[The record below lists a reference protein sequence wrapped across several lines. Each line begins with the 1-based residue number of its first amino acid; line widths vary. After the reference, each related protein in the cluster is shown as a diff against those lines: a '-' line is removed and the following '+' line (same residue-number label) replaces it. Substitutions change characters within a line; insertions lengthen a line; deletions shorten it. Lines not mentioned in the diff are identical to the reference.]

1 MKLRADRGVETM
13 ARTTGRVVEGAP
25 PPVERDRRYVYG
37 GATPSGW
44 TAGALRPNR
53 RGVRRKVSTFNIIL
67 LLFGIGGA
75 IVFYV
80 NNILTINRLASE
92 VGQLE
97 AEYQKIQGINQSLR
111 TDVSNRSDLE
121 HITAVAHDQLGLR
134 SSQTQQIWFTIDRDK
149 LKELGIASG
158 ESQ

>member
-1 MKLRADRGVETM
+1 M
-13 ARTTGRVVEGAP
+13 ARATGRVVEA
-25 PPVERDRRYVYG
+25 PPVEPERRYVYG
-37 GATPSGW
+37 GNAPPALTPG
-44 TAGALRPNR
+44 TLRPNR
-53 RGVRRKVSTFNIIL
+53 RGIRRKVSTFNIIL

-80 NNILTINRLASE
+80 NNILAINRLASE

-97 AEYQKIQGINQSLR
+97 AGYQKIEGINGALR
-111 TDVSNRSDLE
+111 ADVSNKSSLE
-121 HITAVAHDQLGLR
+121 HISTAANAQLGLR
-134 SSQTQQIWFTIDRDK
+134 ASQTQQIWFTIDRDK

>member
-1 MKLRADRGVETM
+1 M
-13 ARTTGRVVEGAP
+13 ARTTGRVVEAL
-25 PPVERDRRYVYG
+25 PPVERERRYVYG
-37 GATPSGW
+37 GNAPSGW

-97 AEYQKIQGINQSLR
+97 AGYQKIEGINGALR
-111 TDVSNRSDLE
+111 SEVSNKSSLE
-121 HITAVAHDQLGLR
+121 HISTVANGQLGLR
-134 SSQTQQIWFTIDRDK
+134 ASQTQQVWFTIDRDK
-149 LKELGIASG
+149 LKELGIVSG

>member
-1 MKLRADRGVETM
+1 M
-13 ARTTGRVVEGAP
+13 ARTTGRVVEAAP
-25 PPVERDRRYVYG
+25 PLELEHRYVYG
-37 GATPSGW
+37 GTTPSGW

-53 RGVRRKVSTFNIIL
+53 RAVRRKASTFNIIL
-67 LLFGIGGA
+67 LLFGTGGA

-97 AEYQKIQGINQSLR
+97 AEYQKIEGINGALR
-111 TDVSNRSDLE
+111 ADVSTRSALE
-121 HITAVAHDQLGLR
+121 RISSKAQDQLGLR
-134 SSQTQQIWFTIDRDK
+134 ASQTQQVWFTIDRDK
-149 LKELGIASG
+149 LKELGIAPG

>member
-1 MKLRADRGVETM
+1 M
-13 ARTTGRVVEGAP
+13 ARTTGRVVDAP
-25 PPVERDRRYVYG
+25 PTVERERRYVYG
-37 GATPSGW
+37 GNAPSGLP
-44 TAGALRPNR
+44 AGALRPHR
-53 RGVRRKVSTFNIIL
+53 RGVRRKVSTFNIIV

-97 AEYQKIQGINQSLR
+97 AGYQRLEGINGALR
-111 TDVSNRSDLE
+111 AEVSNKSSLE
-121 HITAVAHDQLGLR
+121 HISTAASGQLGLR
-134 SSQTQQIWFTIDRDK
+134 ASQTQQVWFTIDRDK
-149 LKELGIASG
+149 LKELGIAPG

>member
-1 MKLRADRGVETM
+1 M
-13 ARTTGRVVEGAP
+13 ARTAGRVVEAP
-25 PPVERDRRYVYG
+25 PAERERRYVYG
-37 GATPSGW
+37 GTTPSGW

-80 NNILTINRLASE
+80 NNILIINRLASE
-92 VGQLE
+92 IGQLE
-97 AEYQKIQGINQSLR
+97 TEYQKIQSINESLR
-111 TDVSNRSDLE
+111 TDVSNKSALD
-121 HITAVAHDQLGLR
+121 HISQVAHDNLGLR
-134 SSQTQQIWFTIDRDK
+134 ASQTQQIWFTIDRDK
-149 LKELGIASG
+149 LKELGVTPG

>member
-1 MKLRADRGVETM
+1 M
-13 ARTTGRVVEGAP
+13 ARTAGRVVEAP
-25 PPVERDRRYVYG
+25 PRERERRYVYG
-37 GATPSGW
+37 GTTPSGW
-44 TAGALRPNR
+44 TVGALRPNR

-92 VGQLE
+92 IGQLE
-97 AEYQKIQGINQSLR
+97 AEYQKIQSINESLR
-111 TDVSNRSDLE
+111 TDVSNKSALD
-121 HITAVAHDQLGLR
+121 HISQAAHDKLGLR
-134 SSQTQQIWFTIDRDK
+134 ASQTQQIWFTIDRDK
-149 LKELGIASG
+149 LKELGVTPG

>member
-1 MKLRADRGVETM
+1 M
-13 ARTTGRVVEGAP
+13 ARTTGRVVEAP
-25 PPVERDRRYVYG
+25 PQVEREHRYVYG
-37 GATPSGW
+37 GTTPAGW

-80 NNILTINRLASE
+80 NNILSINRLASE

-97 AEYQKIQGINQSLR
+97 AEYQKIKGINESLR
-111 TDVSNRSDLE
+111 TDVSRKSALE
-121 HITAVAHDQLGLR
+121 QISTAAHDQLGLR
-134 SSQTQQIWFTIDRDK
+134 ASQTQQVWFTIDRDK
-149 LKELGIASG
+149 LKELGIAPG

>member
-1 MKLRADRGVETM
+1 E
-13 ARTTGRVVEGAP
+13 
-25 PPVERDRRYVYG
+25 RRYVYG
-37 GATPSGW
+37 GTTPSGW
-44 TAGALRPNR
+44 TSGALRPNK

-80 NNILTINRLASE
+80 SNILIINRLAGE

-97 AEYQKIQGINQSLR
+97 AEYQKIQGINESLR
-111 TDVSNRSDLE
+111 TDVSNKSALE
-121 HITAVAHDQLGLR
+121 RISPRAYDQLGLR
-134 SSQTQQIWFTIDRDK
+134 ASQTQQVWFTIDRDK
-149 LKELGIASG
+149 LKELGVASG

>member
-1 MKLRADRGVETM
+1 M
-13 ARTTGRVVEGAP
+13 ARTTGRVVEAAEAP
-25 PPVERDRRYVYG
+25 PPERERRYVYG
-37 GATPSGW
+37 GTTPSGW
-44 TAGALRPNR
+44 PAGALRPNR

-80 NNILTINRLASE
+80 NNILSINRLASE

-97 AEYQKIQGINQSLR
+97 AEYVKIEGINGSLR
-111 TDVSNRSDLE
+111 SDVTRKSALE
-121 HITAVAHDQLGLR
+121 NISPAAHDQLGLR
-134 SSQTQQIWFTIDRDK
+134 ASQTQQIWFTIDRDK
-149 LKELGIASG
+149 LKELGVAPG